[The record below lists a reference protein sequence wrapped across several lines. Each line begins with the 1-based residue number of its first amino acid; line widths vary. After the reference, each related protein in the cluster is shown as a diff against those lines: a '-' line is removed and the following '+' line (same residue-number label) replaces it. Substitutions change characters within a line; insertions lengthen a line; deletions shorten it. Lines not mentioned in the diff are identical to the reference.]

1 MNEAPTT
8 IDEASIKKAPQ
19 DIAPPTVSQRV
30 GSVGNELGDAAIG
43 RDIAMSSMVHLEPK
57 PRKKTWGEKVFNFG
71 TYGGVALLGNEATSL
86 IITRQ
91 AEDGIFKTHFTK
103 FQNWFKKFEGKPM
116 VSDYIGKGQIA
127 NMFVALVGGML
138 MVPFVKYLEDNK
150 GSIVRTLDRNHYGT
164 KADTHPQLVEAHKEM
179 DQAPKQTWGS
189 LWKGRAVTVF
199 GSIGVD
205 YFLGWKEAKSTKL
218 FPNNETFKKFSSLD
232 RIADRIAEK
241 SVEILNVSQA
251 ARPAAT
257 KWIQKGTWLLTL
269 SSTFTFIFYVSSKI
283 FASKRDEKL
292 ERMHHRAHEDGTLPA
307 LADQPESI
315 AAVALDRESP
325 APSTH
330 VHSAAHLSTLAAAPQ
345 LAHGA

>member
-30 GSVGNELGDAAIG
+30 GGVGNELGDVAIG

-103 FQNWFKKFEGKPM
+103 FQNWFKKFDGKPS
-116 VSDYIGKGQIA
+116 VPEYIGKGQIA
-127 NMFVALVGGML
+127 NVLMAVLGGML

-150 GSIVRTLDRNHYGT
+150 GSIVRTLDRDHYGT

-189 LWKGRAVTVF
+189 LWKGRALTVA
-199 GSIGVD
+199 SAIGVD
-205 YFLGWKEAKSTKL
+205 YLVGWKDATSTK
-218 FPNNETFKKFSSLD
+218 FFKDKPTFQKFASMD
-232 RIADRIAEK
+232 RIADQIAEK
-241 SVEILNVSQA
+241 SVKALNISPA

-269 SSTFTFIFYVSSKI
+269 SSTLTVLFYVSSKI

-292 ERMHHRAHEDGTLPA
+292 ERMHHRAHEDGTLPT
-307 LADQPESI
+307 LADQPEGS
-315 AAVALDRESP
+315 AAVTLDRESTT
-325 APSTH
+325 PSTH
-330 VHSAAHLSTLAAAPQ
+330 IHDVAHLSTLGAAPQ